1 MALLPLSNVFAA
13 VIDGH
18 MVIHAD
24 ATGDMTVFEIVG
36 ESCDDNG
43 TQTFALYHPTVG
55 CRTLVAYDGGIAQ
68 LSSERVKLATPI
80 QFFDTSAPMEADEA
94 DIVECMR
101 VLSHSRTGAHCHV

>member
-1 MALLPLSNVFAA
+1 
-13 VIDGH
+13 
-18 MVIHAD
+18 
-24 ATGDMTVFEIVG
+24 
-36 ESCDDNG
+36 
-43 TQTFALYHPTVG
+43 
-55 CRTLVAYDGGIAQ
+55 